1 MISIFLDRVAGYIL
15 SHHARDLPDLRGAII
30 LLPNYHGAQPLAQS
44 LARVAQRPAL
54 LLPKMVTLSDWAQS
68 VPLTAPVVPDT
79 CRAATLYQALRVRCW
94 FADTDLWGITSELL
108 GLLDELT
115 QHHVTLPQDEEDFLE
130 QLEHAYQAKRNTAM
144 QFEARVVHE
153 LWYAMSAS
161 GELDAARAYQQR
173 LARLAQQ
180 ADAPLYVL
188 LASGLAAPEMQFLE
202 AYAERAPVKIFDL
215 REMAADEAGCAVL
228 HTALQTSSSHL
239 RDQAAHLREH
249 FPRASLNDLSTKP
262 SALSPSAVLR
272 TGSVEGSGRTVNL
285 FGAHGLEQEARAAEV
300 RVRRWLL
307 AGKQNIAIVAQD
319 RLVARRVR
327 ALLERAGV
335 LVRDE
340 SGWTMSTLAVST
352 VLMRWLDALQSDFY
366 YQDLL
371 DLLKSPFIFAD
382 QPAQERKQA
391 VYQLEQ
397 LVRKH
402 GVASHLDAFLD
413 LAHGENEVQTALAR
427 LRQAAEV
434 LRKNSDTLGG
444 WLHALDDS
452 LSILGVLQGLAADAA
467 GAQLLQALQT
477 WQQELA
483 ADSTRF
489 SRAEWRHWLAQQL
502 DAHTF
507 RDSSIDSPVLL
518 THLAA
523 TRWRGFDAV
532 LLLGAD
538 ASHLPSTDNG
548 SVWFNDAVR
557 STLGLPTRECQLAQQ
572 RDDLLALLA
581 LNDTVLATWQASK
594 SGEKN
599 LLSPYLE
606 MLRALHELAY
616 GDDLAERE
624 LGALLE
630 QAQVRVSED
639 RGQKTGNRGFVAAT
653 RQFINTGVVNPHD
666 TLSSVFCP
674 LSSDMPAPAVS
685 QSLIPRR
692 ISASGYNS
700 LVACPYQYYAR
711 HILHLN
717 ELDEVRED
725 VEKRDYGEWVHD
737 ILHRLHKQ
745 YPVLSEHLQSELEST
760 LQRISSEVFAPA
772 VERDYLA
779 RAWLLRWR
787 QAIPAYLDA
796 QLKNEADGWRYQN
809 GEVPFE
815 LPLSDV
821 LTLHGR
827 IDRVDVQPDGA
838 AKVLDY
844 KMMDATRLRNKL
856 KEPGEDVQLACY
868 AHVYEADA
876 AAFISIEKDKVTS
889 VAPPDDLPELA
900 DANIE
905 RLKALFAQ
913 MRGGAAMPAHG
924 VDEACAYCEMCGLCR
939 KPEWEVRSR
948 EQGARSKESG
958 KVPPFEKGGLGG
970 ISAPGD
976 APQIPP
982 NPPFA
987 KGGV

>member
-1 MISIFLDRVAGYIL
+1 MSSGFYNIIAKQIL
-15 SHHARDLPDLRGAII
+15 SCHAQDLPDLRRAVV
-30 LLPNYHGAQPLAQS
+30 LLPNYHVAQPLAQA
-44 LARVAQRPAL
+44 LGNAANLPAL
-54 LLPKMVTLSDWAQS
+54 LLPEMVTLNDWALS
-68 VPLTAPVVPDT
+68 APLAVPIVPDT
-79 CRAATLYQALRVRCW
+79 CRAAALYQALRARRW
-94 FADTDLWGITSELL
+94 FADADLWGIARELL

-115 QHHVTLPQDEEDFLE
+115 QHRVTLPRCEEDFLA
-130 QLEHAYQAKRNTAM
+130 QLERAYQAKRNTAM
-144 QFEARVVHE
+144 QFEVHVVHE

-173 LARLAQQ
+173 LAQLAQQ

-188 LASGLAAPEMQFLE
+188 LASSLAAPEARFLE
-202 AYAERAPVKIFDL
+202 VYAERAPVVVFDL
-215 REMAADEAGCAVL
+215 REMMKNDASCAVL
-228 HTALQTSSSHL
+228 STLSPTLSRKREITSDLAAVFGQPSRMAITNDLAVALGQPSQMASSFTSSSIRESDCSPPPLAGEGLGERVGL
-239 RDQAAHLREH
+239 RDQAAHLREQ
-249 FPRASLNDLSTKP
+249 FPQ
-262 SALSPSAVLR
+262 ALLTERLR
-272 TGSVEGSGRTVNL
+272 L
-285 FGAHGLEQEARAAEV
+285 FGAHSLEQEARTAEV
-300 RVRRWLL
+300 QVRRWLL

-382 QPAQERKQA
+382 QNASVRKQA

-427 LRQAAEV
+427 LRQAAEA

-444 WLHALDDS
+444 WLRALDDS
-452 LSILGVLQGLAADAA
+452 LSILGVTQGLATDAA
-467 GAQLLQALQT
+467 GAQLLQELQT

-483 ADSTRF
+483 ADNTRF

-507 RDSSIDSPVLL
+507 RDTSIDSPVLL
-518 THLAA
+518 THLTA
-523 TRWRGFDAV
+523 TRWRSFDAV

-538 ASHLPSTDNG
+538 ASHLPSTGNG
-548 SVWFNDAVR
+548 SVWFNDTVR
-557 STLGLPTRECQLAQQ
+557 NTLGLPTREYQLAQQ

-581 LNDTVLATWQASK
+581 MNDTVLATWQASK

-630 QAQVRVSED
+630 DAQVRGAD
-639 RGQKTGNRGFVAAT
+639 FPLPQAAA
-653 RQFINTGVVNPHD
+653 
-666 TLSSVFCP
+666 
-674 LSSDMPAPAVS
+674 MPAPAVP
-685 QSLIPRR
+685 QSLIPSR

-711 HILHLN
+711 HILRLN
-717 ELDEVRED
+717 ELDEVREG
-725 VEKRDYGEWVHD
+725 VEKRDYGEWVHG
-737 ILHRLHKQ
+737 ILHRFHQ
-745 YPVLSEHLQSELEST
+745 QFPVLAEHPRSALEQA
-760 LQRISSEVFAPA
+760 LRHISSEVFAPTVA
-772 VERDYLA
+772 RDYLA
-779 RAWLLRWR
+779 RAWLLRWQ
-787 QAIPAYLDA
+787 QAIPVYLDA
-796 QLKNEADGWRYQN
+796 QLKGEAEGWRYQN

-815 LPLSDV
+815 LPLTDE

-827 IDRVDVQPDGA
+827 IDRVDA
-838 AKVLDY
+838 RESECRVLDY
-844 KMMDATRLRNKL
+844 KMMEATRLRNKL
-856 KEPGEDVQLACY
+856 REAGEDVQLACY
-868 AHVYEADA
+868 AHVYEADE
-876 AAFISIEKDKVTS
+876 AAFISIEKDKVIA
-889 VAPPDDLPELA
+889 VAPPQDLPGLA
-900 DANIE
+900 QANIE
-905 RLKALFAQ
+905 RLLDVFAQ
-913 MRGGAAMPAHG
+913 MRGGAALPAHG
-924 VDEACAYCEMCGLCR
+924 VDEACAYCEMRGLCR
-939 KPEWEVRSR
+939 KSEW
-948 EQGARSKESG
+948 
-958 KVPPFEKGGLGG
+958 
-970 ISAPGD
+970 SA
-976 APQIPP
+976 A
-982 NPPFA
+982 
-987 KGGV
+987 

>member
-1 MISIFLDRVAGYIL
+1 LSSGFYKTVAKQIL
-15 SHHARDLPDLRGAII
+15 SCHAQDLPDLRGATV
-30 LLPNYHGAQPLAQS
+30 LLPNYHVAQPLAQALS
-44 LARVAQRPAL
+44 AAANLPAL
-54 LLPKMVTLSDWAQS
+54 LLPRMVTLSDWAQS
-68 VPLTAPVVPDT
+68 VPLEAPVVPDT
-79 CRAATLYQALRVRCW
+79 CRAATLYQALRARRW
-94 FADTDLWGITSELL
+94 FADADLWGIARELL
-108 GLLDELT
+108 ALLDELT
-115 QHHVTLPQDEEDFLE
+115 QHHVMLPRDEEDFLA
-130 QLEHAYQAKRNTAM
+130 QLEHAYQAKRNAAM

-161 GELDAARAYQQR
+161 GELDAARVYQQR
-173 LARLAQQ
+173 LAQLAQQ

-188 LASGLAAPEMQFLE
+188 LASDLAAPETRFLE
-202 AYAERAPVKIFDL
+202 AYVERAPVVVFDL
-215 REMAADEAGCAVL
+215 REMVAEDESCAVL
-228 HTALQTSSSHL
+228 NTLSPRPSPASGRGEQFDSLSPQWERGGL

-249 FPRASLNDLSTKP
+249 FSHAALNNSSRTP
-262 SALSPSAVLR
+262 SVLSPSAALR
-272 TGSVEGSGRTVNL
+272 TGSVEGSGRTLSL
-285 FGAHGLEQEARAAEV
+285 FGAHSLEQEARAAEV
-300 RVRRWLL
+300 QVRRWLL
-307 AGKQNIAIVAQD
+307 AGKQNIALVAQD

-382 QPAQERKQA
+382 QSAQERKRV

-402 GVASHLDAFLD
+402 GVVSRLDAFLD
-413 LAHGENEVQTALAR
+413 LAHGESEVQTALSR
-427 LRQAAEV
+427 LRQAAEA

-444 WLHALDDS
+444 WLHALDES
-452 LSILGVLQGLAADAA
+452 LSVLGVLQGLAADAA

-523 TRWRGFDAV
+523 TRWRSFDAV

-538 ASHLPSTDNG
+538 ASHLPGTDN
-548 SVWFNDAVR
+548 SSMWFNDAVR
-557 STLGLPTRECQLAQQ
+557 TTLGLPTRERQLAQQ

-581 LNDTVLATWQASK
+581 LNDTILVTWQASK

-616 GDDLAERE
+616 GDDLSERE

-630 QAQVRVSED
+630 DAQVRGADFLLPE
-639 RGQKTGNRGFVAAT
+639 AAT
-653 RQFINTGVVNPHD
+653 
-666 TLSSVFCP
+666 
-674 LSSDMPAPAVS
+674 MPAPAVS
-685 QSLIPRR
+685 LSLVPSR

-700 LVACPYQYYAR
+700 LVACPYQFYAR
-711 HILHLN
+711 HMLRLN
-717 ELDEVRED
+717 ELDEVREG
-725 VEKRDYGEWVHD
+725 VEKRDYGEWVHG
-737 ILHRLHKQ
+737 ILHRFHQ
-745 YPVLSEHLQSELEST
+745 QFPVLAEHSRSALEQA
-760 LQRISSEVFAPA
+760 LRHISSEVFAPT

-779 RAWLLRWR
+779 RAWLLRWQ

-796 QLKNEADGWRYQN
+796 QLKSEAEGWRYQN

-815 LPLSDV
+815 LPLTDE

-827 IDRVDVQPDGA
+827 IDRVDA
-838 AKVLDY
+838 RESECRVLDY
-844 KMMDATRLRNKL
+844 KMMEATRLRNKL
-856 KEPGEDVQLACY
+856 KEAGEDVQLACY
-868 AHVYEADA
+868 AHVYEADE
-876 AAFISIEKDKVTS
+876 AAFISIEKDKVVA
-889 VAPPDDLPELA
+889 VAPPQDLPELA
-900 DANIE
+900 EANIE
-905 RLKALFAQ
+905 RLLEVFAL
-913 MRGGAAMPAHG
+913 MREGAAMPAHG
-924 VDEACAYCEMCGLCR
+924 VDEACAYCEMRGLCR
-939 KPEWEVRSR
+939 KSEW
-948 EQGARSKESG
+948 
-958 KVPPFEKGGLGG
+958 
-970 ISAPGD
+970 SA
-976 APQIPP
+976 A
-982 NPPFA
+982 
-987 KGGV
+987 